1 MKTETLT
8 RVKNTATAVKDTARV
23 KKPIKVCMH
32 ILRDASNDVRAIRS
46 GTALT
51 QQGYDVSIIDI
62 KHDSTCPIKEDL
74 HGIHLQHLL
83 IPGWQSSRHSQL
95 RFFITALRTF
105 ILSIMWLFQ
114 SRADIYHAT
123 ELNALAACCI
133 VAALR
138 RKPLVYEAYELHIPY
153 PETDVAFWRWASKPL
168 MRFLAL
174 ALPRCAGVIA
184 TTPFYAQEMQKH
196 FHLKEVSLLRNIP
209 PYTVVQK
216 NDRLR
221 EYLGLSPQTRIALY
235 HGHLQRNRGLHKLV
249 RAAAFLE
256 EDTVIVLMG
265 DGYSNIK
272 QELEELVL
280 TEGVADRVLFVP
292 PTPRYED
299 LLDWIVSA
307 DIGLILYT
315 PDYSLAVK
323 LILPNKLFEYI
334 MAGVPVLASQL
345 DAVAEIISTHDVG
358 QIVSSLAPAD
368 IGAAI
373 NALLAD
379 PAALA
384 RMRHK
389 ALDAAQQQYYWE
401 KESEQLISLYHKI
414 SGVTHEIAIK

>member
-1 MKTETLT
+1 
-8 RVKNTATAVKDTARV
+8 
-23 KKPIKVCMH
+23 MH
-32 ILRDASNDVRAIRS
+32 ILRDASTDVRAIRS
-46 GTALT
+46 GTALI
-51 QQGYDVSIIDI
+51 QEGYDVSIIDI
-62 KHDSTCPIKEDL
+62 KNHGSSPIKEEL

-83 IPGWQSSRHSQL
+83 IPNWHTSRHSEVQ
-95 RFFITALRTF
+95 FFITALRTF
-105 ILSIMWLFQ
+105 ILSIIWLFQ

-123 ELNALAACCI
+123 ELNALPACCI

-168 MRFLAL
+168 MRFLAF

-196 FHLKEVSLLRNIP
+196 FHLKEVTLLRNIP
-209 PYTVVQK
+209 PYTTVQK

-221 EYLGLSPQTRIALY
+221 EYLGLTPQTRIALY
-235 HGHLQRNRGLHKLV
+235 HGHLQRNRGLDKLV

-256 EDTVIVLMG
+256 ENTVIVLMG
-265 DGYSNIK
+265 DGYSNVK

-280 TEGVADRVLFVP
+280 TKGVADRIKFVP
-292 PTPRYED
+292 PTPHYED

-307 DIGLILYT
+307 DLGLILYT

-345 DAVAEIISTHDVG
+345 DAVAEIIATHDVG
-358 QIVSSLAPAD
+358 QIVPSLAPAD
-368 IGAAI
+368 IAAAI
-373 NALLAD
+373 NSLLAD
-379 PAALA
+379 TATLA

-389 ALDAAQQQYYWE
+389 ALDAAQQKFYWE
-401 KESEQLISLYHKI
+401 KESEQLLYLYHKI
-414 SGVTHEIAIK
+414 CNKPRHKRA